1 MKKAIVK
8 LKSVSTYGQSKF
20 HQTEK
25 NKGELSGDFEDRTW
39 REKAHT
45 NEQGFI
51 FIPGTQFANSL
62 REASKY
68 LSISI
73 PGKGKSTFTKHF
85 ESGIMVLDNLV
96 LPVKKD
102 DVKSVTVFVPSDGRV
117 GGGKRVIKHFPII
130 HEWSGEVTYHI
141 IDPIITAEVF
151 EQVLRASGQLIG
163 IGYFRPRNRGYYGRF
178 EVEKIQWIDNN

>member
-1 MKKAIVK
+1 MKKAICK

-20 HQTEK
+20 HQTTK
-25 NKGELSGDFEDRTW
+25 LNKELSADFEDRTW
-39 REKAHT
+39 RERTHVDEK
-45 NEQGFI
+45 GFL

-68 LSISI
+68 LSLSV
-73 PGKGKSTFTKHF
+73 PGKGKSTYTKHF
-85 ESGIMVLDNLV
+85 ESGIMVLDNV
-96 LPVKKD
+96 PLPVKKE

-117 GGGKRVIKHFPII
+117 GGGKRVIKHFPIV
-130 HEWSGEVTYHI
+130 HNWSGVVTYHI
-141 IDPIITAEVF
+141 IDDIITADIF

-178 EVEKIQWIDNN
+178 EVESIEWIES